1 VRTRELI
8 GRPAFDRD
16 GQPLGRVAD
25 VIAEPGPDGVPRLV
39 GVMVTRGLYGRL
51 LGYDRPE
58 QQGPWLLER
67 LARLLRRGT
76 RIVDWSHVRIG

>member
-1 VRTRELI
+1 VRTRDLI
-8 GRPAFDRD
+8 GRPAFDRA
-16 GQPLGRVAD
+16 GQPLGYVVD
-25 VIAEPGPDGVPRLV
+25 LIAEPGPDGVPRLV
-39 GVMVTRGLYGRL
+39 GVMVTRGPHGRL

-76 RIVDWSHVRIG
+76 RIVDWSQVRVG